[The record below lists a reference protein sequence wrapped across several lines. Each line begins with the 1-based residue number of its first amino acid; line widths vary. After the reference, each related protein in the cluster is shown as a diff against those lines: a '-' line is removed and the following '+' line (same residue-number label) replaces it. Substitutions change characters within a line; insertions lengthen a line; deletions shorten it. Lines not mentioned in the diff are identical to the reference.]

1 MMHSAWLSLG
11 HPAFHSVVLVLLLT
25 WSPGGGGWEAR
36 ASNSPLR
43 PPLVKHAAGVGACR
57 SWHPLAHALAQT
69 RWRDVWGLT
78 SRSACKLRGL
88 ARSTATAPG
97 NTPTSMCEVAFSP
110 SACKGPICHRKR
122 PLLFFFCILIN
133 TEEAGA
139 VKFIL
144 GKTSELFYLVSWNLL
159 LLSIHD

>member
-11 HPAFHSVVLVLLLT
+11 HPAFHSIVLVLLLT
-25 WSPGGGGWEAR
+25 WSGEGAGRPG
-36 ASNSPLR
+36 SPTLPLR

-69 RWRDVWGLT
+69 RWGLT

-97 NTPTSMCEVAFSP
+97 STPTSMCEVAFSP